1 MKPQFFILAGPN
13 GAGKSTYGHEHLPKG
28 IHIFNGDLVY
38 AELLQKYPDYDPE
51 KLKGGVPA
59 RLEKERDEAI
69 AQGKDFAFES
79 NYSNDLAI
87 EITQIFKNAGYE
99 TNLIYFGLDDVETVA
114 IRVDTRVALGEHFID
129 TDEIIFNY
137 EEGLKRV
144 QENMHRYDRV
154 EFVDTSTKG
163 IAPVVAYY
171 LNEHGKHVVLNP
183 NIGWFNFQFN
193 DRLLEI
199 AIQRINELSSVIEKK
214 KNLEERRKLH
224 KHLKKSRKRR

>member
-13 GAGKSTYGHEHLPKG
+13 GAGKSTYGHEHVPKG
-28 IHIFNGDLVY
+28 THIFNGDLVY

-69 AQGKDFAFES
+69 EQRRDFAFES

-87 EITQIFKNAGYE
+87 EINNTFKNAGYE
-99 TNLIYFGLDDVETVA
+99 TNLIYFGLDDVETAA
-114 IRVDTRVALGEHFID
+114 IRVDTRVALRGHFVD

-137 EEGLKRV
+137 IEGIKRV

-154 EFVDTSTKG
+154 KFVDTSIKG
-163 IAPVVAYY
+163 IAPVIAYY
-171 LNEHGKHVVLNP
+171 LSENGKHAVLNP
-183 NIGWFNFQFN
+183 NIGWFNSHFH
-193 DRLLEI
+193 DKVLDVAL
-199 AIQRINELSSVIEKK
+199 QRINELSSDFEKK
-214 KNLEERRKLH
+214 KDWKQGQKETG
-224 KHLKKSRKRR
+224 KKWRPKR

>member
-13 GAGKSTYGHEHLPKG
+13 GAGKSTYGHEHVPKG
-28 IHIFNGDLVY
+28 TPIFNGDLVY

-87 EITQIFKNAGYE
+87 EITETFKNARYE
-99 TNLIYFGLDDVETVA
+99 TNLIYFGLDDVETA
-114 IRVDTRVALGEHFID
+114 SLRVDTRVALGGHFID

-137 EEGLKRV
+137 EEGIKLVK
-144 QENMHRYDRV
+144 ENMHRYDRV
-154 EFVDTSTKG
+154 EFVDTSIKG
-163 IAPVVAYY
+163 IAPVIAYY

-183 NIGWFNFQFN
+183 NIGWFNSQFN

-199 AIQRINELSSVIEKK
+199 AIQRIGERSSDFEKK
-214 KNLEERRKLH
+214 KRIEQKQQKIRETRKPRR
-224 KHLKKSRKRR
+224 